1 MPYIIADE
9 IKPPREL
16 GGDIEI
22 KILEWICSEPHNLL
36 RCLVAVP
43 DTDRSFELYRIQK
56 QLGNTIQCT
65 PLNADAF
72 FEKSIPTGFKLD
84 YGYPTIKKEP
94 KEIWYKE
101 IRILGF
107 KETEVK
113 DAVYEDQYGFPYKI
127 IQLKLSKRY
136 YIDWDQTTRKCELLK
151 HKKNGMVKKIPIVD
165 LDHLKGVIE
174 HFRVLNEGR

>member
-1 MPYIIADE
+1 MGYIIADE

-36 RCLVAVP
+36 RCLVAIP

-56 QLGNTIQCT
+56 QSGNTIQCT

-72 FEKSIPTGFKLD
+72 FEKSIPAGFQLD

-94 KEIWYKE
+94 KEIWYKTVKA
-101 IRILGF
+101 LGF
-107 KETEVK
+107 KQKEES
-113 DAVYEDQYGFPYKI
+113 DSVYMDQYGYPYKI
-127 IQLKLSKRY
+127 IQLKLSKKY
-136 YIDWDQTTRKCELLK
+136 YLDWDQTTGECELIK
-151 HKKNGMVKKIPIVD
+151 HKKGWIKERMPI
-165 LDHLKGVIE
+165 LNKEHLEEVIE
-174 HFRVLNEGR
+174 LFKVLSEGR